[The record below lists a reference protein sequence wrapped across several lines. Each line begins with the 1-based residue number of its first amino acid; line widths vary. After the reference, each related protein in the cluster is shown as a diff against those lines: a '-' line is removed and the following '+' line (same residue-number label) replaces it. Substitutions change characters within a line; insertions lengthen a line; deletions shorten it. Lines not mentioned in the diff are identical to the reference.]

1 MYLKHWHHVHKLCSA
16 GGKGKQTQGVFSWSW
31 KEFSTP
37 RCCPQVTTSH
47 PITLWQTRCPRR
59 IQIIPLWRTLSWKKK
74 KPDTCN
80 SYSLIAER
88 QSLTSTNWPMTFWQT
103 VPQRWATARLE
114 KSHLWMCLFHGD
126 LGIMR
131 EELSGQSQEPSS
143 FQEAWPGRHGAGWG
157 RAADPS
163 PWLLLLSPGIKDH
176 SLNVY

>member
-16 GGKGKQTQGVFSWSW
+16 GGKGKLTQGVFSWSW

-37 RCCPQVTTSH
+37 RFCPQVTTSH

-114 KSHLWMCLFHGD
+114 KSICECACSTRTWESWERSSVGKA
-126 LGIMR
+126 R
-131 EELSGQSQEPSS
+131 SQVPSRK
-143 FQEAWPGRHGAGWG
+143 PGLEDMVLGWG

-163 PWLLLLSPGIKDH
+163 PRLLLLSPGIKDH